1 VSLHLSTGMKPVE
14 GAGCVVRLTG
24 ANQIGIHLA
33 RLIPQERQRLQ
44 EFLLSMVPEAV

>member
-1 VSLHLSTGMKPVE
+1 MKPVE